1 MRQRALT
8 IPSSVRGAFSRPAR
22 APGLFR
28 ALPDGT
34 SLPAEAWARRHR
46 GIVVLLSL
54 HAVGLPLFGVS
65 RGYGLVHSLAYTAPV
80 AVLAV
85 AAIAFSRRR
94 ALAAAL
100 ASGGLLTASAVLVD
114 LSGGL
119 IEAHFHFFVMIAV
132 ITLYEHWTPFLLAF
146 LYVVVHHGLIGTLD
160 AHGVYNHSAAQADP
174 WRWAVVHGIFVA
186 GAGAANVVA
195 WRLNEDVRAERRRES
210 ERAHLSEERFSA
222 IVESSDD
229 AIFGKGLDGVITS
242 WNAGAQRLYGYLPDE
257 AIGRPATILIPP
269 DRLDEEATILETV
282 RSGARVRH
290 YDTKRLKKDGTVVD
304 ISLAVSPITR
314 RDGKVI
320 GASSIA
326 RDITEQKEAEAER
339 ERALTREREQ
349 NDRLRELDRLKDGLV
364 ASVSHELRTP
374 LTSIRGYAEL
384 LLEREA
390 GELND
395 EQEQFLNVI
404 DRNTGRLLRVI
415 SDLLFVAQV
424 DAGKLTLEPSRVDL
438 ADLVLE
444 SVDAARP
451 NADAKAI
458 AVHVDADEIP
468 AIYADRSR
476 LAQALD
482 NLLSNAIKFTP
493 EGGRVDVRLCAATGA
508 AVVEVRDTGIGIPA
522 DEQQK
527 LFERF
532 FRTKGAT
539 DRAIQGTGLGLSIT
553 KAIAEA
559 HGGTISLESAEG
571 IGTTFRIELPLSS
584 PSALADTA
592 PEPVEVA

>member
-1 MRQRALT
+1 LT
-8 IPSSVRGAFSRPAR
+8 ISSSVRGVFSRSAR
-22 APGLFR
+22 TTALFS
-28 ALPDGT
+28 ALPNGT

-46 GIVVLLSL
+46 GIVALLSL
-54 HAVGLPLFGVS
+54 HAVGLPLFGITQ
-65 RGYGLVHSLAYTAPV
+65 GYGLVQSLAYAAPV
-80 AVLAV
+80 AAL
-85 AAIAFSRRR
+85 AIAAVGFARRR
-94 ALAAAL
+94 TLAAAL

-160 AHGVYNHSAAQADP
+160 AHSVYNHSAAQADP

-210 ERAHLSEERFSA
+210 ERAHMSEERFSA

-229 AIFGKGLDGVITS
+229 AILGKGLDGVITS
-242 WNAGAQRLYGYLPDE
+242 WNAAAERLYGYRPHE
-257 AIGRPATILIPP
+257 VIGQPATILMPP
-269 DRLDEEATILETV
+269 DRLDEETTILETV
-282 RSGARVRH
+282 KAGRRVRH

-304 ISLAVSPITR
+304 VSLAVSPIR
-314 RDGKVI
+314 SRDGKVV

-326 RDITEQKEAEAER
+326 RDVTERKKAEAER
-339 ERALTREREQ
+339 ERLLAREREQ

-384 LLEREA
+384 LLDREA

-395 EQEQFLNVI
+395 DQEQFLTVI
-404 DRNTGRLLRVI
+404 DRNSDRLLRVI
-415 SDLLFVAQV
+415 GDLLFVAQV
-424 DAGKLTLEPSRVDL
+424 DAGKFALERADVDL
-438 ADLVLE
+438 AELARE
-444 SVDAARP
+444 SVNAARP

-458 AVHVDADEIP
+458 TVHLDADGVSE
-468 AIYADRSR
+468 IYADRSR

-493 EGGRVDVRLCAATGA
+493 EGGRVDVRLSAAGGA
-508 AVVEVRDTGIGIPA
+508 MVVEVRDTGIGIPP
-522 DEQQK
+522 DEQEK

-571 IGTTFRIELPLSS
+571 VGTTFRIELPVS
-584 PSALADTA
+584 PPASALADTP
-592 PEPVEVA
+592 PEPVVVV